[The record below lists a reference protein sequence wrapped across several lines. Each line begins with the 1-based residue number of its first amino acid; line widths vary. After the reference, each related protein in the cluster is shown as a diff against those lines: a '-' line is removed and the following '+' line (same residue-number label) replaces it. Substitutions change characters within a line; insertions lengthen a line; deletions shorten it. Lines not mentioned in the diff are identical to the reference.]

1 MADEATRCFADTVQY
16 PLATPPNAVRNED
29 CIVAGGAINAPR
41 KINRG
46 FVPIW
51 ELAHLKNGPLSGS
64 FLNCQFEWSRM
75 VSSRTILRSRETC
88 CPFQR
93 GTGSHFSKKREGEA
107 VR

>member
-1 MADEATRCFADTVQY
+1 MADEATRCFADT
-16 PLATPPNAVRNED
+16 ED

-51 ELAHLKNGPLSGS
+51 ESAHLKNGPLSGS

-88 CPFQR
+88 CPA
-93 GTGSHFSKKREGEA
+93 FSSVGQGPTFRRTAK
-107 VR
+107 VRQPAEPK

>member
-1 MADEATRCFADTVQY
+1 MFRGHRPVPTGNTLQTLSA
-16 PLATPPNAVRNED
+16 PS
-29 CIVAGGAINAPR
+29 ISGAGGAINAPR

-64 FLNCQFEWSRM
+64 FLNCHFERSRM

-88 CPFQR
+88 CPAFSSVGQ
-93 GTGSHFSKKREGEA
+93 GPHFSKNREGEA
-107 VR
+107 AR

>member
-1 MADEATRCFADTVQY
+1 MFRGHRPVPTWQH
-16 PLATPPNAVRNED
+16 PPNAVRNQD

-64 FLNCQFEWSRM
+64 FLNCHFERSRM
-75 VSSRTILRSRETC
+75 VSSRTILRRVEKPAVL
-88 CPFQR
+88 PFPAWDR
-93 GTGSHFSKKREGEA
+93 VPLFEEP
-107 VR
+107 